1 MFVVNL
7 YCKIEGGFGNPSH
20 IATNHRYPSTTM
32 MIFNSFA
39 LLLCVVQAIS
49 LVSGRCGSTLTIEK
63 LEIRSTVDFQSNLT
77 SEHVSATNVKQVN
90 HECKNNLSLGD
101 DFNRMMQWS
110 VDHAKMI
117 YNNTS
122 ETLNDLY
129 GVAHALSIQT
139 QAMASAV
146 VSNLQHTASS
156 VISNVQ
162 QTARLAM
169 TNVSSSYHRTAGS
182 LQPSLDNLRDKF
194 QGSRRKMLTV
204 ANRVYEFFSRSLV
217 EPVRKKLESL

>member
-1 MFVVNL
+1 
-7 YCKIEGGFGNPSH
+7 
-20 IATNHRYPSTTM
+20 M
-32 MIFNSFA
+32 MIFNSLA
-39 LLLCVVQAIS
+39 LLLCVVKAIS
-49 LVSGRCGSTLTIEK
+49 LVSGQCGSTLTIEK
-63 LEIRSTVDFQSNLT
+63 LEILSTVDFQSNLT

-90 HECKNNLSLGD
+90 HECKINSSLGG
-101 DFNRMMQWS
+101 DFNRMMQWTG
-110 VDHAKMI
+110 DHAKTI
-117 YNNTS
+117 YSNTT
-122 ETLNDLY
+122 EILKDIYRVALNRS
-129 GVAHALSIQT
+129 HALSIQT
-139 QAMASAV
+139 QAMASAIV
-146 VSNLQHTASS
+146 LNLQHTASS

-204 ANRVYEFFSRSLV
+204 ANSVYEFFSRSLV